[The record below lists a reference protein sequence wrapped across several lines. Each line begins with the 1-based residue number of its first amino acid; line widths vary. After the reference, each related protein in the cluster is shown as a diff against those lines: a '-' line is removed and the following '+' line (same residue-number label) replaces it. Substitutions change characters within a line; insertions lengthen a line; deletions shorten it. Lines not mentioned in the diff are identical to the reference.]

1 MIEMDLKRLGT
12 RERKI
17 LRSVY
22 EPVVEQ
28 RIWRKRTNQELREQY
43 KDVDIVADI
52 KKKRLE
58 WIGQVV
64 RMDQGTIA
72 KKIFESK
79 LEGSRRGR
87 PRLR

>member
-1 MIEMDLKRLGT
+1 MDMKRLGT
-12 RERKI
+12 RDRKI

-22 EPVVEQ
+22 GPVVEQ
-28 RIWRKRTNQELREQY
+28 RIWRIRTNEELRELY
-43 KDVDIVADI
+43 KDLDIVADI
-52 KKKRLE
+52 KNKRLE
-58 WIGQVV
+58 WIGQAM
-64 RMDQGTIA
+64 RMDQGTRV